1 MNKFELLF
9 SPLTIKNVTLKNRV
23 VMPPMG
29 TEFATSFGAVTQRL
43 IAYQKERAA
52 GGVGLNIVEHTVV
65 ESRGKLSPHMF
76 GIYDDAHIA
85 GLKSLVET
93 VHDEGGKIGIQ
104 LGHGGRRATSSIN
117 GCRPIAPSAIPELEG
132 EVPHEMTRSQID
144 YIQDCWRKAARRAK
158 QAGFDVVEIH
168 MAHGYLIHQFLS
180 PLTNKRTDRY
190 GGNLEN
196 RSRFALEI
204 LSRVREEV
212 GEEYPI
218 FCRIIADEFVEGGY
232 SIVDAKRFAQ
242 LLERGGADVI
252 DVSMGVPES
261 AERTIPPMFFD
272 HGCNV
277 DLTKE
282 IKQQVNIPV
291 ICVGRIIHL
300 EEAETVLQQ
309 KAADLVA
316 MGRAHIADPR
326 LVQKELAGGNSRPC
340 IGCNQGCIDR
350 LYQGVAISC
359 LVNARVGKE
368 YQIPSFDKVKVSKKI
383 AVIGGGPA
391 GLEFARVAAERG
403 HKVTIIE
410 KEAELGGRFL
420 IGSIP
425 PKKGDIQEF
434 LDYLVRSLQSLGVE
448 IKTGVTIEPEDFD
461 KLEDFD
467 EIVIAVGGAPIDIL
481 HTDAE
486 NVYLAEDVLKN
497 KTRLGPNVLV
507 IGGGM
512 VGCETADW
520 IASNNSQVTLV
531 ELLPDIAMDME
542 PRTRTMVIERL
553 YSNRVEIICNTTVE
567 RIENNSVICS
577 QNGLQ
582 FKIDNMDQIILAL
595 GYKAANPFNK
605 VQSEKVHRIGDCV
618 QSRKAF
624 EAVHEGFL
632 LGCRI

>member
-65 ESRGKLSPHMF
+65 ESRGKLSPHML